1 MSDNEYVTELDRI
14 HIDELNKRVRSFNN
28 FLEEQGQSEPHIE
41 VFSKLLGDFET
52 DWFVEQ
58 LIHHQVRTRNI
69 IRVSRQELGDDDE
82 VERHLSGWES
92 EFNTLYSHMLSTN

>member
-14 HIDELNKRVRSFNN
+14 HIDELNKRVRSFNK

-52 DWFVEQ
+52 DRLVNSSF
-58 LIHHQVRTRNI
+58 ITR
-69 IRVSRQELGDDDE
+69 
-82 VERHLSGWES
+82 S
-92 EFNTLYSHMLSTN
+92 EHETSS